1 MRGDSMFGDILMKLR
16 KSKNL
21 TQSDI
26 AKILGV
32 ARTTYSSYEQNRRM
46 PDAEI
51 QIKIADYFDVS
62 LDYLHGRSKNNIADT
77 IAAHID
83 SNASEEDIKEI
94 LAYIEEKRKEHVN
107 EEEINITE
115 AASKGDEEVNKFV
128 DENEDFKAVA
138 ARIMSDAEAV
148 KAVKSFIE
156 FYEQQKNN

>member
-1 MRGDSMFGDILMKLR
+1 MEIYERIVQLRIKKSISQKELAKKINIDDSTM
-16 KSKNL
+16 N
-21 TQSDI
+21 
-26 AKILGV
+26 KIEKG
-32 ARTTYSSYEQNRRM
+32 NRPIR
-46 PDAEI
+46 DKELA
-51 QIKIADYFDVS
+51 KIADVLEVS
-62 LDYLHGRSKNNIADT
+62 TDYLLGRAKNNIADT

>member
-1 MRGDSMFGDILMKLR
+1 MEIYERIVQLRIKKSISQKELAKKINIDDSTM
-16 KSKNL
+16 N
-21 TQSDI
+21 
-26 AKILGV
+26 KIEKG
-32 ARTTYSSYEQNRRM
+32 NRPIR
-46 PDAEI
+46 DKELA
-51 QIKIADYFDVS
+51 KIADVLEVS
-62 LDYLHGRSKNNIADT
+62 TDYLLGRAKNNIADT

-138 ARIMSDAEAV
+138 ARIMNDAEAV

>member
-1 MRGDSMFGDILMKLR
+1 MFGDILMKLR

-107 EEEINITE
+107 EEEINITD
-115 AASKGDEEVNKFV
+115 AASQDNEEVNKFV
-128 DENEDFKAVA
+128 DENEDFKAIA
-138 ARIMSDAEAV
+138 ARIMTDAEAV

-156 FYEQQKNN
+156 FYEQQ

>member
-1 MRGDSMFGDILMKLR
+1 MEIYERIVQLRIKKSISQKELAKKINIDDSTM
-16 KSKNL
+16 N
-21 TQSDI
+21 
-26 AKILGV
+26 KIEKG
-32 ARTTYSSYEQNRRM
+32 NRPIR
-46 PDAEI
+46 DKELA
-51 QIKIADYFDVS
+51 KIADVLEVS
-62 LDYLHGRSKNNIADT
+62 TDYLLGRAKNNIAET

-107 EEEINITE
+107 EKEINITE

>member
-1 MRGDSMFGDILMKLR
+1 MEIYERIVQLRIKKSISQKELAKKINIDDSTM
-16 KSKNL
+16 N
-21 TQSDI
+21 
-26 AKILGV
+26 KIEKG
-32 ARTTYSSYEQNRRM
+32 NRPIR
-46 PDAEI
+46 DKELA
-51 QIKIADYFDVS
+51 KIADVLEVS
-62 LDYLHGRSKNNIADT
+62 TDYLLGRVNNNIADT

-115 AASKGDEEVNKFV
+115 IASKEDDAVDKFV
-128 DENEDFKAVA
+128 EENEDFKAVA
-138 ARIMSDAEAV
+138 ARVMNDAEAV

>member
-1 MRGDSMFGDILMKLR
+1 MEIYERIVQLRIKKSISQKELAKKINIDDSTM
-16 KSKNL
+16 N
-21 TQSDI
+21 
-26 AKILGV
+26 KIEKG
-32 ARTTYSSYEQNRRM
+32 NRPIR
-46 PDAEI
+46 DKELA
-51 QIKIADYFDVS
+51 KIADVLEVS
-62 LDYLHGRSKNNIADT
+62 TDYLLGRAKNNIAET

-115 AASKGDEEVNKFV
+115 IASKEDDAADKFV
-128 DENEDFKAVA
+128 EENEDFKAVA
-138 ARIMSDAEAV
+138 ARVMNDAEAV